1 MINLVNV
8 TKRYDNEIA
17 VNNLSMRINKGELC
31 VLAGESGC
39 GKSTTLRMINRLIKY
54 DEGKIEI
61 DGKDVSTYK
70 EEELRRGIGYVIQNV
85 GLFPHMN
92 VRDNISIVPRLLK
105 QDEDEILKRV
115 KELIDMVGMKVDD
128 YINKFPDQLSGG
140 EAQRIGVAR
149 ALAADPEI
157 ILMDEPF
164 GAVDPINRVN
174 LQDQFLT
181 IQKELKKTVVFVTH
195 DLEEVIKMGDKVAIM
210 SKGVLQC
217 FDTAKNILKT
227 GNEFT
232 KDFMGNES
240 YIDLLSKYPISRNI
254 NMTDKTEHN
263 SSVSISQNAKE
274 VLSKMISEGKNIISV
289 KDDKGNKISID
300 IEKIPRE
307 YIIDGLRCI

>member
-8 TKRYDNEIA
+8 TKRYDNEVA
-17 VNNLSMRINKGELC
+17 VNDLTMCIKKGELC

-61 DGKDVSTYK
+61 DGKDITTYK

-92 VRDNISIVPRLLK
+92 VRDNISVVPRLLK
-105 QDEDEILKRV
+105 QEEGKILERV

-174 LQDQFLT
+174 LQDQFLA

-217 FDTAKNILKT
+217 FDTPKNILKT

-254 NMTDKTEHN
+254 NVTDKTEHN

-289 KDDKGNKISID
+289 KDDKGNISGSITFD
-300 IEKIPRE
+300 NILNILKEE
-307 YIIDGLRCI
+307 EQ

>member
-8 TKRYDNEIA
+8 TKRYDNEVA
-17 VNNLSMRINKGELC
+17 VNDLTMCIKKGELC

-61 DGKDVSTYK
+61 DGKDITTYK

-92 VRDNISIVPRLLK
+92 VRDNISVVPRLLK
-105 QDEDEILKRV
+105 QEEGKILERV

-174 LQDQFLT
+174 LQDQFLA

-217 FDTAKNILKT
+217 FDTPKNILKT

-254 NMTDKTEHN
+254 NVTDKTEHN

-289 KDDKGNKISID
+289 KDDKGNISGSITFDNILKILK
-300 IEKIPRE
+300 EE
-307 YIIDGLRCI
+307 EQ

>member
-17 VNNLSMRINKGELC
+17 VNNLSMYINKGELC

-61 DGKDVSTYK
+61 DGKDISTYK

-105 QDEDEILKRV
+105 QDEDKILKRV

-232 KDFMGNES
+232 KGFMGNES
-240 YIDLLSKYPISRNI
+240 YIDLLSKYPITKYINI
-254 NMTDKTEHN
+254 NDKTEHK
-263 SSVSISQNAKE
+263 SFALISQNAKE
-274 VLSKMISEGKNIISV
+274 VLSIMISSGENIISI
-289 KDDKGNKISID
+289 KEDNKNIYGSISFND
-300 IEKIPRE
+300 ILNILKEE
-307 YIIDGLRCI
+307 DS

>member
-8 TKRYDNEIA
+8 TKRYDNEVA
-17 VNNLSMRINKGELC
+17 VNDLTMCIKKGELC

-61 DGKDVSTYK
+61 DGKDITTYK

-92 VRDNISIVPRLLK
+92 VRDNISVVPRLLK
-105 QDEDEILKRV
+105 QEEGKILERV

-174 LQDQFLT
+174 LQDQFLA

-217 FDTAKNILKT
+217 FDTPKNILKT

-254 NMTDKTEHN
+254 NTTDKTEHN

-289 KDDKGNKISID
+289 KDDKGNISGSITFDNILKILK
-300 IEKIPRE
+300 EE
-307 YIIDGLRCI
+307 EQ

>member
-8 TKRYDNEIA
+8 TKRYDNEVA
-17 VNNLSMRINKGELC
+17 VNNLTMCIKKGELC

-61 DGKDVSTYK
+61 DGKDITTYK

-92 VRDNISIVPRLLK
+92 VRDNISVVPRLLK
-105 QDEDEILKRV
+105 QEEGKILERV

-174 LQDQFLT
+174 LQDQFLA

-217 FDTAKNILKT
+217 FDTPKNILKT

-289 KDDKGNKISID
+289 KDDKGNIFGSITFDNILKILK
-300 IEKIPRE
+300 EE
-307 YIIDGLRCI
+307 EQ

>member
-1 MINLVNV
+1 MINLINV
-8 TKRYDNEIA
+8 TKRYDNEVA
-17 VNNLSMRINKGELC
+17 VESLSMHINKGELC

-61 DGKDVSTYK
+61 DGKDITSYK

-92 VRDNISIVPRLLK
+92 VRDNISVVPRLLK
-105 QDEDEILKRV
+105 QEEGKILKRV

-149 ALAADPEI
+149 ALAADPDI

-174 LQDQFLT
+174 LQDQFLA

-217 FDTAKNILKT
+217 FDTPKNILKN

-240 YIDLLSKYPISRNI
+240 YIDLLSKYPIAKHINI
-254 NMTDKTEHN
+254 SDKTEHN
-263 SSVSISQNAKE
+263 FSISITQNAKE
-274 VLSKMISEGKNIISV
+274 VLSAMISTGENILSV
-289 KDDKGNKISID
+289 KDEKGNIYGSID
-300 IEKIPRE
+300 FDNILKILKE
-307 YIIDGLRCI
+307 EEQ

>member
-1 MINLVNV
+1 MINLINV
-8 TKRYDNEIA
+8 TKRYDNEVA
-17 VNNLSMRINKGELC
+17 VESLSMHINKGELC

-61 DGKDVSTYK
+61 DGNDITSYK

-92 VRDNISIVPRLLK
+92 VRDNISVVPRLLK
-105 QDEDEILKRV
+105 QEEGKILKRV

-164 GAVDPINRVN
+164 GAVDPINRLN
-174 LQDQFLT
+174 LQDQFLA

-217 FDTAKNILKT
+217 FDTPKNILKK
-227 GNEFT
+227 GNDFT
-232 KDFMGNES
+232 KDFMGSES
-240 YIDLLSKYPISRNI
+240 YIDLLSKYPIVKHINI
-254 NMTDKTEHN
+254 SDKTEHKF
-263 SSVSISQNAKE
+263 SVSIAQNAKE
-274 VLSKMISEGKNIISV
+274 VLSAMISTGENILSV
-289 KDDKGNKISID
+289 KDEKGNIYGSID
-300 IEKIPRE
+300 FDNILKILKE
-307 YIIDGLRCI
+307 EDL

>member
-8 TKRYDNEIA
+8 TKRYDNEVA
-17 VNNLSMRINKGELC
+17 VNDLTMCIKKGELC

-61 DGKDVSTYK
+61 DGKDITTYK

-92 VRDNISIVPRLLK
+92 VRDNISVVPRLLK
-105 QDEDEILKRV
+105 QEEGKILERV

-174 LQDQFLT
+174 LQDQFLA

-217 FDTAKNILKT
+217 FDTPKNILKT

-289 KDDKGNKISID
+289 KDDKGNISGSITFDNILKILK
-300 IEKIPRE
+300 EE
-307 YIIDGLRCI
+307 EQ

>member
-8 TKRYDNEIA
+8 TKRYDNEVA
-17 VNNLSMRINKGELC
+17 VNDLTMCIKKGELC

-61 DGKDVSTYK
+61 DGKDITTYK

-92 VRDNISIVPRLLK
+92 VRDNISVVPRLLK
-105 QDEDEILKRV
+105 QEEGKILERV

-174 LQDQFLT
+174 LQDQFLA

-217 FDTAKNILKT
+217 FDTPKNILKT

-254 NMTDKTEHN
+254 NVTDKTEHN

-274 VLSKMISEGKNIISV
+274 VLLKMISEGKNIISV
-289 KDDKGNKISID
+289 KDDKGNISGSITFDNILKILK
-300 IEKIPRE
+300 EE
-307 YIIDGLRCI
+307 EQ

>member
-8 TKRYDNEIA
+8 TKKYDNEVA
-17 VNNLSMRINKGELC
+17 VNDLTMCIKKGELC

-61 DGKDVSTYK
+61 DGKDITTYK

-92 VRDNISIVPRLLK
+92 VRDNISVVPRLLK
-105 QDEDEILKRV
+105 QEEGKILKRT

-174 LQDQFLT
+174 LQDQFLA

-217 FDTAKNILKT
+217 FDTPKNILKT

-254 NMTDKTEHN
+254 NVTDKTEHN

-289 KDDKGNKISID
+289 KDDKGNISGSITFDNILKILK
-300 IEKIPRE
+300 EE
-307 YIIDGLRCI
+307 EQ

>member
-1 MINLVNV
+1 M
-8 TKRYDNEIA
+8 
-17 VNNLSMRINKGELC
+17 
-31 VLAGESGC
+31 
-39 GKSTTLRMINRLIKY
+39 
-54 DEGKIEI
+54 
-61 DGKDVSTYK
+61 
-70 EEELRRGIGYVIQNV
+70 
-85 GLFPHMN
+85 
-92 VRDNISIVPRLLK
+92 
-105 QDEDEILKRV
+105 
-115 KELIDMVGMKVDD
+115 DD
-128 YINKFPDQLSGG
+128 YINKFPDLLSGG
-140 EAQRIGVAR
+140 EAHRIGVAM

-174 LQDQFLT
+174 LQDQFLA

-217 FDTAKNILKT
+217 FDTPKNILKT

-240 YIDLLSKYPISRNI
+240 YIDLLSKYHISRNI
-254 NMTDKTEHN
+254 NETDKTEHN

-289 KDDKGNKISID
+289 KDDKGNISGSITFDNILKILK
-300 IEKIPRE
+300 EE
-307 YIIDGLRCI
+307 EQ

>member
-8 TKRYDNEIA
+8 TKRYDNEVA
-17 VNNLSMRINKGELC
+17 VNDLTMCIKKGELC

-61 DGKDVSTYK
+61 DGKDITTYK

-92 VRDNISIVPRLLK
+92 VRDNISVVPRLLK
-105 QDEDEILKRV
+105 QEEGKILERV

-174 LQDQFLT
+174 LQDQFLA

-217 FDTAKNILKT
+217 FDTPKNILKT

-274 VLSKMISEGKNIISV
+274 VLSKMISEGENIISV
-289 KDDKGNKISID
+289 KDDKGNIFGSITFDNILKILK
-300 IEKIPRE
+300 EE
-307 YIIDGLRCI
+307 EQ

>member
-8 TKRYDNEIA
+8 TKRYDNEVA
-17 VNNLSMRINKGELC
+17 VNDLTMCIKKGELC

-61 DGKDVSTYK
+61 DGKDITTYK

-92 VRDNISIVPRLLK
+92 VRDNVSVVPRLLK
-105 QDEDEILKRV
+105 QEEGKILERV

-174 LQDQFLT
+174 LQDQFLA

-217 FDTAKNILKT
+217 FDTPKNILKT

-289 KDDKGNKISID
+289 KDDKGNISGSITFDNILKILK
-300 IEKIPRE
+300 EE
-307 YIIDGLRCI
+307 EQ

>member
-8 TKRYDNEIA
+8 TKRYDNEVA
-17 VNNLSMRINKGELC
+17 VNDLTMYIKKGELC

-61 DGKDVSTYK
+61 DGKDITTYK

-92 VRDNISIVPRLLK
+92 VRDNISVVPRLLK
-105 QDEDEILKRV
+105 QEEGKILKRT

-174 LQDQFLT
+174 LQDQFLA

-217 FDTAKNILKT
+217 FDTPKNILKS

-274 VLSKMISEGKNIISV
+274 VLSKMISEGENIISV
-289 KDDKGNKISID
+289 KDEKGNIYGSID
-300 IEKIPRE
+300 FDNILKILKE
-307 YIIDGLRCI
+307 EEQ